1 MNKSDILYLKL
12 NVLPEILFQQ
22 RKRIADYNAPNQF
35 KDALIEDLKRQN
47 ELLQAKLSDVDS
59 KLTVL
64 LTKLSPSLPSKYE
77 NLIE

>member
-1 MNKSDILYLKL
+1 MSPKIS
-12 NVLPEILFQQ
+12 FQQ
-22 RKRIADYNAPNQF
+22 RKRIADYNAPNHF
-35 KDALIEDLKRQN
+35 EHALIEDLKKQN
-47 ELLQAKLSDVDS
+47 ELLQARISDMDS